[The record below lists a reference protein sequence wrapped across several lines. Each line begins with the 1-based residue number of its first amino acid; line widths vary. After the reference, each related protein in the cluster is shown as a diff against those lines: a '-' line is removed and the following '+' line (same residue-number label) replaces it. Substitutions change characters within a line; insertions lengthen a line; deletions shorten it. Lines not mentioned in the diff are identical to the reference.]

1 VATSV
6 LTAGL
11 LYIPIFTIHLVLTAS
26 VLSTV
31 SLVRAEAPLRHG
43 PTTVRSR
50 AGFYVPGDGTAE
62 QQGVWGGIR
71 SSMEG
76 LGLHRWLTVLVVV
89 IGAFTIALFPL
100 IPRLSTQRLFDQF
113 SQSPPSGA
121 VSDFGEDIEFGQY
134 QQISLSNEVA
144 LYAAPRNPAERGDH
158 VRLRGVT
165 VDTFDGTR
173 WRRTTQLAA
182 LLGGVTY
189 STIRYNPTAKESH
202 WTILLQ
208 PGKASHLFAPS
219 FPAELRVDNNQT
231 VLFDQASASAQ
242 LPGVPNKLFSYRVVS
257 RLDLVENRR
266 DPGTTLDTMFLS
278 ALPPSGQ
285 RNVVWDDPR
294 PAHLRPDGGTSSA
307 AANETLFPSTGGE
320 PDGTA
325 ATVARRRRNPIADE
339 SYRNVCLQVP
349 DLLNTSQLLQLA
361 REWTEG
367 TGDNPYRMAV
377 AIEARLKNTFQYSL
391 VQSSRGNFIEDFLLR
406 TRSGHCEYF
415 ATSMAILLRLLGV
428 PTRVANGY
436 YSTEWDEVN
445 STYIVR
451 QKDAHAWV
459 EVYLGDE
466 HGWMTFDPTP
476 AAGVSRSVA
485 ENPIS
490 RRWREFMDSLRL
502 RWYRN
507 VIDFSIQDQTA
518 VRRALFSQS
527 GIMARVY
534 GLFGQATTQRWDRG
548 IVEAIPATAIG
559 IGLIGVG
566 ALALAIALREQIL
579 RLVLRIRLWYRGRPT
594 TVAFYAEIL
603 MLLKRRGLNR
613 PPEMTPREF
622 AQWIR
627 TNYPELDDLPAVTET
642 YYAVRYSDHIPTAE
656 ENDRTARLLKLL
668 RSWKPRDQAKPNAE
682 PGLQQ
687 S

>member
-1 VATSV
+1 
-6 LTAGL
+6 
-11 LYIPIFTIHLVLTAS
+11 
-26 VLSTV
+26 
-31 SLVRAEAPLRHG
+31 
-43 PTTVRSR
+43 
-50 AGFYVPGDGTAE
+50 
-62 QQGVWGGIR
+62 
-71 SSMEG
+71 
-76 LGLHRWLTVLVVV
+76 
-89 IGAFTIALFPL
+89 
-100 IPRLSTQRLFDQF
+100 
-113 SQSPPSGA
+113 
-121 VSDFGEDIEFGQY
+121 
-134 QQISLSNEVA
+134 
-144 LYAAPRNPAERGDH
+144 
-158 VRLRGVT
+158 
-165 VDTFDGTR
+165 
-173 WRRTTQLAA
+173 
-182 LLGGVTY
+182 
-189 STIRYNPTAKESH
+189 
-202 WTILLQ
+202 
-208 PGKASHLFAPS
+208 
-219 FPAELRVDNNQT
+219 
-231 VLFDQASASAQ
+231 
-242 LPGVPNKLFSYRVVS
+242 
-257 RLDLVENRR
+257 
-266 DPGTTLDTMFLS
+266 
-278 ALPPSGQ
+278 
-285 RNVVWDDPR
+285 
-294 PAHLRPDGGTSSA
+294 
-307 AANETLFPSTGGE
+307 
-320 PDGTA
+320 
-325 ATVARRRRNPIADE
+325 
-339 SYRNVCLQVP
+339 VCLQVP

-518 VRRALFSQS
+518 VRRALFSQN

-534 GLFGQATTQRWDRG
+534 GLFGQATTERWDRG
-548 IVEAIPATAIG
+548 IIEAIPATTIG

-579 RLVLRIRLWYRGRPT
+579 RLFLRLRLRYRGRPT

-603 MLLKRRGLNR
+603 MLLNRRGLNR

-622 AQWIR
+622 AQWIG
-627 TNYPELDDLPAVTET
+627 TNYAGLDDLPAVTET

-656 ENDRTARLLKLL
+656 ENERTARLLTLL
-668 RSWKPRDQAKPNAE
+668 RGWKPRDHARPEAR
-682 PGLQQ
+682 PGLQEA
-687 S
+687 